1 MLEVKRKEGESV
13 SSFLHRFSTK
23 IKQSGV
29 LIESKKRRYYKRT
42 VNKTKRKASAIY
54 RSRKKKEYEELKKKG
69 LF

>member
-1 MLEVKRKEGESV
+1 MLEIKRKEGESV

-29 LIESKKRRYYKRT
+29 LIESKKRRYYKRI

-54 RSRKKKEYEELKKKG
+54 RDKKKKEYGELKKKG
-69 LF
+69 LV

>member
-1 MLEVKRKEGESV
+1 MLEVKRKEGESI

-54 RSRKKKEYEELKKKG
+54 RSGKKKEYEELKKKG

>member
-1 MLEVKRKEGESV
+1 MIQINFKYF
-13 SSFLHRFSTK
+13 SSYISKDTFSTK

-54 RSRKKKEYEELKKKG
+54 RSGKKKEYEELKKKG